1 MTFGFDSTT
10 NDVIAGE
17 GAGRVDLT
25 GKVALVTGASTG
37 IGLDTARALAMAGA
51 TVTMAARDATK
62 LAAAADSARELV
74 QQAGGSATID
84 TGVLDLASLD
94 SVRAF
99 AAEWLAGHDRLHLLV
114 NNAGVMFAPYGHTP
128 EGCELHFGTNHV
140 GHFLLTNLLVPALLA
155 DPPARIVNLSSGGH
169 HASGI
174 IWDDPNFEQHDY
186 DKMTAYGQSKTANVL
201 FSVEL
206 DRLLAAQGV
215 HAYSVHPGMIV
226 TTELGRTMTRDDY
239 QGMMAKAMASAG
251 SGGSGMPQVKTIEQ
265 GAATSVWAAT
275 APELDAHGGAYLEDC
290 RVSAAAP
297 HATDPDDAARLWALS
312 EQIVGQTFTY

>member
-74 QQAGGSATID
+74 QQAEGSATID

-99 AAEWLAGHDRLHLLV
+99 AAEWLAGAALV
-114 NNAGVMFAPYGHTP
+114 RGDARQAMVRAV
-128 EGCELHFGTNHV
+128 LS
-140 GHFLLTNLLVPALLA
+140 ALN
-155 DPPARIVNLSSGGH
+155 RR
-169 HASGI
+169 
-174 IWDDPNFEQHDY
+174 FESLI
-186 DKMTAYGQSKTANVL
+186 A
-201 FSVEL
+201 E
-206 DRLLAAQGV
+206 
-215 HAYSVHPGMIV
+215 HPSNG
-226 TTELGRTMTRDDY
+226 
-239 QGMMAKAMASAG
+239 
-251 SGGSGMPQVKTIEQ
+251 
-265 GAATSVWAAT
+265 WAAT
-275 APELDAHGGAYLEDC
+275 MPSSQALKFCP
-290 RVSAAAP
+290 
-297 HATDPDDAARLWALS
+297 ALS
-312 EQIVGQTFTY
+312 R

>member
-1 MTFGFDSTT
+1 MTFGFESTT
-10 NDVIAGE
+10 DDVIAG
-17 GAGRVDLT
+17 VDLT
-25 GKVALVTGASTG
+25 GKAALVTGASTG
-37 IGLDTARALAMAGA
+37 IGLDTARALAAAGA
-51 TVTMAARDATK
+51 AVTLAARDADK
-62 LAAAADSARELV
+62 LAGAADTVRERV
-74 QQAGGSATID
+74 PGAQVD

-114 NNAGVMFAPYGHTP
+114 NNAGIMFAPYGHTP

-140 GHFLLTNLLVPALLA
+140 GHFLLTNLLAPALLA
-155 DPPARIVNLSSGGH
+155 DPPARVVNLSSGGH

-174 IWDDPNFEQHDY
+174 IWDDVNLEQRDF
-186 DKMTAYGQSKTANVL
+186 DKMEAYGQSKTANVL

-206 DRLLAAQGV
+206 DRLLAPHGA
-215 HAYSVHPGMIV
+215 HAYSVHPGLIM
-226 TTELGRTMTRDDY
+226 TTELGRTMTRDDFE
-239 QGMMAKAMASAG
+239 GMMAKAKASAD
-251 SGGSGMPQVKTIEQ
+251 SGGGGMPPAKSVEQ

-290 RVSAAAP
+290 HVSAAAP

-312 EQIVGQTFTY
+312 EQIVGQTFSY

>member
-10 NDVIAGE
+10 DDVIAGA
-17 GAGRVDLT
+17 GSGRVDLT

-37 IGLDTARALAMAGA
+37 IGLDTARALAAGGA
-51 TVTMAARDATK
+51 AVTLAARDPEK
-62 LAAAADSARELV
+62 LAAAAARVRERV
-74 QQAGGSATID
+74 SGAHVD

-99 AAEWLAGHDRLHLLV
+99 AEGWLADHDRLHLLV
-114 NNAGVMFAPYGHTP
+114 NNAGIMFAPYGQTP

-140 GHFLLTNLLVPALLA
+140 GHFLLTNLLAPALLA
-155 DPPARIVNLSSGGH
+155 DPPARVVNLSSGGH

-174 IWDDPNFEQHDY
+174 IWDDPAFEHHDY
-186 DKMTAYGQSKTANVL
+186 DKMEAYGQSKTANVL

-206 DRLLAAQGV
+206 DGRLAPQGV
-215 HAYSVHPGMIV
+215 HSYAVHPGLIM
-226 TTELGRTMTRDDY
+226 TTELGRTMTRDDL
-239 QGMMAKAMASAG
+239 MAKAEASP
-251 SGGSGMPQVKTIEQ
+251 SGGMPPAKSIEQ
-265 GAATSVWAAT
+265 GAATAVWAAT

-290 RVSAAAP
+290 HVSEAAP

-312 EQIVGQTFTY
+312 EQIVGQSFKY

>member
-10 NDVIAGE
+10 DDVIAGA
-17 GAGRVDLT
+17 GSGRVDLT

-37 IGLDTARALAMAGA
+37 IGLDTARALAAGGA
-51 TVTMAARDATK
+51 AVTLAARDPEK
-62 LAAAADSARELV
+62 LAAAAARVRERV
-74 QQAGGSATID
+74 SGAHVD

-99 AAEWLAGHDRLHLLV
+99 AEGWLADHDRLHLLV
-114 NNAGVMFAPYGHTP
+114 NNAGIMFAPYGQTP

-140 GHFLLTNLLVPALLA
+140 GHFLLTNLLAPALLA
-155 DPPARIVNLSSGGH
+155 DPPARVVNLSSGGH

-174 IWDDPNFEQHDY
+174 IWDDPAFEHHDY
-186 DKMTAYGQSKTANVL
+186 DKMEAYGQSKTANVL

-206 DRLLAAQGV
+206 DGRLAPQGV
-215 HAYSVHPGMIV
+215 HSYAVHPGLIM
-226 TTELGRTMTRDDY
+226 TTELGRTMTRDDLDDL
-239 QGMMAKAMASAG
+239 MAKAEASP
-251 SGGSGMPQVKTIEQ
+251 SGGMPPAKSIEQ
-265 GAATSVWAAT
+265 GAATAVWAAT

-290 RVSAAAP
+290 HVSEAAP

-312 EQIVGQTFTY
+312 EQIVGQSFTY